1 MKRMAASAAC
11 PPTPSA
17 SRRGEGP
24 AARRRGKEKLGW
36 KFVRPPWRRSALSG
50 RLPRRPLP
58 SNIPTIIRRGR
69 VAYFLA
75 HHGEEQI
82 AQDVAHHC
90 VLLGLEAGRP
100 VGTVTIRGREI
111 CRLFVLPTH
120 QGRGYGARLLD
131 AAEGRVA
138 ARHGEIW
145 LDASLSARLLYHKRG
160 YQLVECHVI
169 PAGEDFLCYDTMVK
183 RVK

>member
-1 MKRMAASAAC
+1 MEIC
-11 PPTPSA
+11 
-17 SRRGEGP
+17 P
-24 AARRRGKEKLGW
+24 AALAQVGI
-36 KFVRPPWRRSALSG
+36 VRQIAAATIAEQYPHYYPPGA
-50 RLPRRPLP
+50 
-58 SNIPTIIRRGR
+58 